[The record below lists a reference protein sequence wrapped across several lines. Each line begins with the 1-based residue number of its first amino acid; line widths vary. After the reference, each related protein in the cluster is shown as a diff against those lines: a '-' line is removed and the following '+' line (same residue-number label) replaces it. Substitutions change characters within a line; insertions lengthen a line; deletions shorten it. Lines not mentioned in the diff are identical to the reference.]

1 MEILAIVELRDN
13 NPILYPLLV
22 LSLKDTRLHIAQQLG
37 LSRGQLRQETKG
49 EGHCFVQHL
58 LSHQE
63 NYQIQGGTWETVFCL
78 KDAKTEFC
86 SNDKCHSL
94 ELLTMIKSVSETESK
109 LRESD
114 HPHSLK
120 VSKMANDI
128 MAKCEA
134 LEKKPKRVH

>member
-1 MEILAIVELRDN
+1 LLNYVTTTQYCTHFLFFLFKTQGYTLPNNLDYQEDSCAKRPKEKDIALSNICSLTKKITKSME
-13 NPILYPLLV
+13 V
-22 LSLKDTRLHIAQQLG
+22 LGKL
-37 LSRGQLRQETKG
+37 
-49 EGHCFVQHL
+49 F
-58 LSHQE
+58 
-63 NYQIQGGTWETVFCL
+63 FCL

-86 SNDKCHSL
+86 SNEKCHSL

-134 LEKKPKRVH
+134 IEKKPKRVH

>member
-1 MEILAIVELRDN
+1 MLNYVTITQYCTHFLFFLLKTQGYTLPN
-13 NPILYPLLV
+13 NLDYQEDSCTKRPKEKDIALSNICSVTKKITRSKEV
-22 LSLKDTRLHIAQQLG
+22 LGKL
-37 LSRGQLRQETKG
+37 
-49 EGHCFVQHL
+49 F
-58 LSHQE
+58 
-63 NYQIQGGTWETVFCL
+63 FCL

-94 ELLTMIKSVSETESK
+94 GLLTMIKSVSETESK